1 MVKGKI
7 AVGLV
12 GDWAVLSQDILKIPA
27 RELPATVSLLYRSEW
42 KSHLRRGAIRRAM
55 TLVSGREPGS
65 RAFQC

>member
-27 RELPATVSLLYRSEW
+27 RELPATVSLLTAVNGKVIY
-42 KSHLRRGAIRRAM
+42 AA
-55 TLVSGREPGS
+55 EPF
-65 RAFQC
+65 AEP